1 MKWRS
6 RFTRLLCVSLLFAFG
21 PIGHAANPA
30 VGSLDTC
37 FSPVERCDLKLIA
50 LLQTATKSLD
60 IAIYSITHPQI
71 VAAII
76 AAKTRGVKVRMVV
89 DRQQSTGTSS
99 LVTLL
104 KSSGIS
110 LRVGNVQG
118 IMHDKFSIVDKRTLE
133 TGSFNYT
140 NNASESNAE
149 NQIYLNDPSTILKFE
164 VIFAALWSSS
174 AAN

>member
-1 MKWRS
+1 MKLRS
-6 RFTRLLCVSLLFAFG
+6 RTATLVCASLLFGFG
-21 PIGHAANPA
+21 PISHAANPA
-30 VGSLDTC
+30 AGSVETC

-50 LLQTATKSLD
+50 LLQTATKNLD

-71 VAAII
+71 VAAIV
-76 AAKTRGVKVRMVV
+76 AAKNRGVKVRMVV

-99 LVTLL
+99 LVSLL

-110 LRVGNVQG
+110 LRVGNAQG

-164 VIFAALWSSS
+164 VIFTALWSS
-174 AAN
+174 AATN